1 MIMNQESSRFS
12 KFKIINSKFKINTLQ
27 INLGDAL
34 NGGGVGLKSKFIQL
48 NIAYFFTFN
57 FEF

>member
-12 KFKIINSKFKINTLQ
+12 KFKNINSKFKINTLQ
-27 INLGDAL
+27 INFGDAL
-34 NGGGVGLKSKFIQL
+34 NGGAVGLKPKLIQL
-48 NIAYFFTFN
+48 NIAYFFNFD